1 MARKRRSIVMPNSL
15 PAFDTPKLANVIET
29 LTQEELDLLPYG
41 VTGLDAQNLV
51 RVFNKTEAERSGFG
65 QRVAAGR
72 LYFFDIA
79 PCLNNSHFRGRIDK
93 ARREGA
99 LDIRFSFVGD
109 FSDSERELT
118 VRAQS
123 GKDGGCWIFIQRG

>member
-1 MARKRRSIVMPNSL
+1 MKPL
-15 PAFDTPKLANVIET
+15 PTFDTPKLAAVIET

-51 RVFNKTEAERSGFG
+51 RVRNRVENECSGFG
-65 QRVAAGR
+65 ERVAVGR
-72 LYFFDIA
+72 LYFFDVA
-79 PCLNNSHFRGRIDK
+79 PCLNNTYFKGRIDK
-93 ARREGA
+93 ARQEGA

-109 FSDSERELT
+109 FSDSGRELT

-123 GKDGGCWIFIQRG
+123 GKDGGCWIFIQRA

>member
-1 MARKRRSIVMPNSL
+1 MKTL
-15 PAFDTPKLANVIET
+15 PAFDTPKLASVIET

-51 RVFNKTEAERSGFG
+51 RVRNRVENESSGFG
-65 QRVAAGR
+65 ERVAVGR
-72 LYFFDIA
+72 LYFFDVA
-79 PCLNNSHFRGRIDK
+79 PCLNNTYFKGRIDK

-109 FSDSERELT
+109 FSDSGRELT

-123 GKDGGCWIFIQRG
+123 GKDGGC